1 MNYYLPF
8 EFFSSIQKKKTTKLF
23 LAQGLHKSRWW
34 AGSSCGKADSP
45 QSRDADIQRN
55 KHEVTKLNVTKKKS
69 NNMMLSESG
78 VKDVWF

>member
-8 EFFSSIQKKKTTKLF
+8 DFFFQAFKKRKLF

-45 QSRDADIQRN
+45 HSGEADIKRN

-69 NNMMLSESG
+69 NNTMLSESR